1 MEKMDTKKSIY
12 NVRIVFSYFLVLGLT
27 LSFFSC
33 KKCGLL
39 QKEIFWT
46 EDSSPEGIGR
56 KVIGDLLS
64 RDDLMMYV
72 TDFWTGVHYAE
83 ACTGFGAARL
93 AGLLGDNDIINRLS
107 ERYIKVIEDSLVKDA
122 AHVDANVY
130 GILPL
135 ELYMQGAGEIFL
147 NQGLELADGQWE
159 DTLPDGL
166 TNQVRYWI
174 DDIWMIASLQVQAY
188 RATGDEIYLSRA
200 AKVVES
206 YLDKLQQP
214 NGLFYHGEDAPFFW
228 GRGNG
233 WVAEGLAELLSELPD
248 SSPYYTS
255 IFESYEKMM
264 NALLEYQAEDGMWR
278 QLIDKEETWK
288 ETSSTAMFGYAI
300 TVGVKKGLLP
310 EAKFV
315 PVYQKAWLSLVKYI
329 DEDGKVT
336 DVCAGT
342 GKSDDME
349 YYLNRPR
356 NTGDLHGQAPVLWF
370 AYSLLTEY

>member
-1 MEKMDTKKSIY
+1 MGFEKLLCSAKVVIYHFLIVLFLFSI
-12 NVRIVFSYFLVLGLT
+12 
-27 LSFFSC
+27 FSC
-33 KKCGLL
+33 KKCDLL
-39 QKEIFWT
+39 HKEIFWA
-46 EDSSPEGIGR
+46 EDNSPEKIGS
-56 KVIGDLLS
+56 KVVDDLFT
-64 RDDLMMYV
+64 RDDFMMYV

-93 AGLLGDNDIINRLS
+93 AGLLNDADITNKLS
-107 ERYIKVIEDSLVKDA
+107 KRYMLVIEDSLVKDA

-147 NQGLELADGQWE
+147 NQGIELADGQWK

-166 TNQVRYWI
+166 TSQVRYWI
-174 DDIWMIASLQVQAY
+174 DDIWMIGSLQVQAY
-188 RATGDEIYLSRA
+188 RATGDEIYLGRA

-206 YLDKLQQP
+206 YLGRLQQP

-233 WVAEGLAELLSELPD
+233 WVAAGLAELLSELPD
-248 SSPYYTS
+248 SSPYYVS
-255 IFESYEKMM
+255 ILEGYKKMM
-264 NALLEYQAEDGMWR
+264 DALLEYQAEDGMWR
-278 QLIDKEETWK
+278 QLIDKEEAWK

-310 EAKFV
+310 EKKFV
-315 PVYQKAWLSLVKYI
+315 PAYQKAWLSLVKYI
-329 DEDGKVT
+329 NEDGKVT
-336 DVCAGT
+336 EVCAGT

-370 AYSLLTEY
+370 AYSLLAEY